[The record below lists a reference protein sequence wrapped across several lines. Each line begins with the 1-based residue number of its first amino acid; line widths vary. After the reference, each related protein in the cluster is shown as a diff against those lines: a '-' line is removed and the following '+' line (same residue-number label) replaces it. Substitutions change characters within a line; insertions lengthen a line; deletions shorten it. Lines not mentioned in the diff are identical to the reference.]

1 MPVLHIAHRH
11 FPVSLF
17 ASPIF
22 FGTFVSDFQKES
34 RMSEY
39 CVYLKMPSYLRQW
52 FIHRHGGSHP
62 VNLIRGS
69 IESKLLQRATVPM
82 PEGVLPARQQED
94 EVAVCIPYSKSHDPR
109 TYRSALG
116 TLATS
121 KNHITETGKRAL
133 LGRIKDDFDIDVWEY
148 LHDFG
153 KVGTQQKD
161 LIFLFM
167 EQRGIREDGS
177 CWDSIAKIYHRLRKN
192 YLTNNSRKS
201 SRLQK
206 RN

>member
-1 MPVLHIAHRH
+1 M
-11 FPVSLF
+11 
-17 ASPIF
+17 
-22 FGTFVSDFQKES
+22 SDF
-34 RMSEY
+34 

-62 VNLIRGS
+62 VELIRGS
-69 IESKLLQRATVPM
+69 IESKLLQRATVPQ
-82 PEGVLPARQQED
+82 PAGVLPHRQQED

-109 TYRSALG
+109 TY
-116 TLATS
+116 
-121 KNHITETGKRAL
+121 NHITETGKRAL

-177 CWDSIAKIYHRLRKN
+177 CWDSIAKIYQRLRKN